1 MSVPAGAVLTQ
12 SRGRYQSAVRR
23 YTGAVVRHTVL
34 LAAAATILVPLLW
47 VSLTSIKSAEE
58 VYRIPPTFLPRTR
71 EEADKLAVQ
80 AVKPE
85 TSAEMRYLFRL
96 NVEKGSGKQA
106 GVPGYLV
113 GGKTGT
119 AEKPENGRY
128 SANKRLNS
136 FLAAFPMDDPRY
148 AVLVVLDE
156 PKPEKQGA
164 AATAAANAAPVVSA
178 VIRRAAG
185 LLGVEP
191 RATDPAL
198 PLLVS
203 N

>member
-1 MSVPAGAVLTQ
+1 MIF
-12 SRGRYQSAVRR
+12 RR
-23 YTGAVVRHTVL
+23 C
-34 LAAAATILVPLLW
+34 
-47 VSLTSIKSAEE
+47 
-58 VYRIPPTFLPRTR
+58 
-71 EEADKLAVQ
+71 
-80 AVKPE
+80 
-85 TSAEMRYLFRL
+85 
-96 NVEKGSGKQA
+96 KQA
-106 GVPGYLV
+106 AVPGYVV

-156 PKPEKQGA
+156 PKPEKPGA
-164 AATAAANAAPVVSA
+164 AATAAVNAAPVVGEI
-178 VIRRAAG
+178 IRRAAG

-191 RATDPAL
+191 RPAQAL
-198 PLLVS
+198 PILVS